1 MAVVTRAG
9 GQPRRARRRGGP
21 VRALCEV
28 LAYRKAGA
36 YHSLTLV
43 APEVAEQAEPGQFV
57 SFGVEGGGTLLRR
70 PFSIYGVSRGGPSA
84 GTVEVVFEVNGPG
97 TEWLATR
104 AKHDVVDIVGP
115 LGHPFPIPQQQVG
128 CLLVGG
134 GYGAAPLLFLA
145 SALQKKGLRID
156 MIIGAATQERI
167 FNPIEAKRL
176 SAGTYFTTEDGS
188 TGVKGRVTDVIDR
201 VMDTS
206 PVGVVYACG
215 PMPMLA
221 AVARIAARRKVPIQV
236 GVEEAMACGVGVCWT
251 CVVPY
256 WSRGEVRN
264 IRACVEGPCL
274 SGTRVLWDQ
283 IGAPPDATGP
293 PEERTS

>member
-1 MAVVTRAG
+1 MAVVTRTG
-9 GQPRRARRRGGP
+9 GPPRRARRRGGP

-57 SFGVEGGGTLLRR
+57 SLGVEGGGSLLRR
-70 PFSIYGVSRGGPSA
+70 PFSIYAVSRGGPSA

-97 TEWLATR
+97 TGWLATR
-104 AKHDVVDIVGP
+104 TKHDVVDVVGP
-115 LGHPFPIPQQQVG
+115 LGRPFPLPQQQVG

-134 GYGAAPLLFLA
+134 GYGVAPLLFLA
-145 SALQKKGLRID
+145 GALQKKGLRVD

-201 VMDTS
+201 VMDTGQI
-206 PVGVVYACG
+206 GVIYACG
-215 PMPMLA
+215 PMLMLA

-251 CVVPY
+251 CVIPY
-256 WSRGEVRN
+256 WSHREVRN

-283 IGAPPDATGP
+283 IGALPEATGP
-293 PEERTS
+293 PEERSS

>member
-1 MAVVTRAG
+1 MAVVTRSEG
-9 GQPRRARRRGGP
+9 PSPRARRGEP

-28 LAYRKAGA
+28 LTYRKTGV

-43 APEVAEQAEPGQFV
+43 APEVAAQAKPGQFV
-57 SFGVEGGGTLLRR
+57 SLGVEGGGTLLRR
-70 PFSIYGVSRGGPSA
+70 PFSIYAVSRGGPAA

-104 AKHDVVDIVGP
+104 TKHDVVDIVGP
-115 LGHPFPIPQQQVG
+115 LGRSFPIPQQRVS

-134 GYGAAPLLFLA
+134 GYGVAPLLFLA
-145 SALQKKGLRID
+145 SALQKQGLRVD
-156 MIIGAATQERI
+156 MIIGAATAERI

-188 TGVKGRVTDVIDR
+188 SGVKGRVTDVVDQ
-201 VMDTS
+201 VMDAGQI
-206 PVGVVYACG
+206 GVVYACG

-221 AVARIAARRKVPIQV
+221 AVARIAARRRVPVQV

-256 WSRGEVRN
+256 WSGGEVRN
-264 IRACVEGPCL
+264 VRACVEGPCL

-283 IGAPPDATGP
+283 IGVRTDADGP
-293 PEERTS
+293 PEEAAP

>member
-1 MAVVTRAG
+1 MTVVTRTG
-9 GQPRRARRRGGP
+9 GSPRRARRGGAT
-21 VRALCEV
+21 RTLCEV

-43 APEVAEQAEPGQFV
+43 APEVAEQAKPGQFV
-57 SFGVEGGGTLLRR
+57 SLGVEGGGTLLRR
-70 PFSIYGVSRGGPSA
+70 PFSIYAVSRGGPSA
-84 GTVEVVFEVNGPG
+84 GTVEVVFEVCGPG

-104 AKHDVVDIVGP
+104 AKHDVIDTVGP
-115 LGHPFPIPQQQVG
+115 LGRPFPLPQQQVG
-128 CLLVGG
+128 CLLIGG
-134 GYGAAPLLFLA
+134 GYGTAPLLFLA
-145 SALQKKGLRID
+145 STLQKRGLRVD

-215 PMPMLA
+215 SMPMLA

-256 WSRGEVRN
+256 WSRGEARN
-264 IRACVEGPCL
+264 LRACVEGPCL

-283 IGAPPDATGP
+283 IGTLADAVEQDQEHAP
-293 PEERTS
+293 

>member
-1 MAVVTRAG
+1 MAVVTRPG
-9 GQPRRARRRGGP
+9 GSPRRARRGGP

-28 LAYRKAGA
+28 LSYRKVGA

-43 APEVAEQAEPGQFV
+43 APQVAEQGKPGQFV
-57 SFGVEGGGTLLRR
+57 SLGVEGGATLLRR
-70 PFSIYGVSRGGPSA
+70 PFSIYAVSRGGPSA

-97 TEWLATR
+97 TEWLTTR

-115 LGHPFPIPQQQVG
+115 LGRPFPIPQQQVG

-145 SALQKKGLRID
+145 SALQKQGLRVD

-176 SAGTYFTTEDGS
+176 SASTYFTTEDGS
-188 TGVKGRVTDVIDR
+188 TGVKGRVTDVMDR
-201 VMDTS
+201 AMDTS
-206 PVGVVYACG
+206 QVGVIYACG

-256 WSRGEVRN
+256 WSRGEVCH

-283 IGAPPDATGP
+283 IGTQPDMSGLS
-293 PEERTS
+293 EELIP